1 MITEDVGTHTNP
13 RLYEKENGFTSNPI
27 ARAGGIATPLWAVGL
42 AAVYPVVGRTAGGI
56 TTAYTLVIENNT
68 GNAATGWL
76 EVGGAAITTVYHLND
91 GETSVISFVAGLNIG
106 DVDVNC
112 NASVNGVVFQ
122 LTGTEA

>member
-1 MITEDVGTHTNP
+1 MPNISVGKHNP
-13 RLYEKENGFTSNPI
+13 RLYEKENGFTSAPI
-27 ARAGGIATPLWAVGL
+27 ARAGGVATPLWIVGL
-42 AAVYPVVGRTAGGI
+42 AAVNPVAGRTAGGI
-56 TTAYTLVIENNT
+56 TTAYTLVVENNT

-76 EVGGAAITTVYHLND
+76 EVGGVAITPVYHLNN
-91 GETSVISFVAGLNIG
+91 GETSVITFTAGMNIG